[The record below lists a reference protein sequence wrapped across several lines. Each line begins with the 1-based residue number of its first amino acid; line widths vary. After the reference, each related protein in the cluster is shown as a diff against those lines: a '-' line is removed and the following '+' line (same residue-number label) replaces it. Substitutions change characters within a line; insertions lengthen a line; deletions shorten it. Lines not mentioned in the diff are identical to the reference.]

1 MSIKFSSL
9 PIQVEHMSQIS
20 PGQFILYG
28 ATWVNEFGP
37 FKTGE
42 RTPKILL
49 NYIKGELQE
58 YIHGEAF
65 ANKEGCYLKP
75 GKLIKFKYNIV

>member
-1 MSIKFSSL
+1 MFTKLSSL
-9 PIQVEHMSQIS
+9 PIQVERMEETA
-20 PGQFILYG
+20 PGQFILYS
-28 ATWVNEFGP
+28 ATWINEFGP
-37 FKTGE
+37 FKKDE

-58 YIHGEAF
+58 YVNGETF
-65 ANKEGCYLKP
+65 SNKEGCYLKP

>member
-1 MSIKFSSL
+1 MSIRLSSL
-9 PIQVEHMSQIS
+9 PIQVERMDEIS

-42 RTPKILL
+42 RTPKIVL
-49 NYIKGELQE
+49 NYIKGEMQE
-58 YIHGEAF
+58 YINGEAF
-65 ANKEGCYLKP
+65 ANKDGFYLKP
-75 GKLIKFKYNIV
+75 GKIIKFKYNII